1 MSWTLASSTLVLN
14 TTVPV
19 SSIAHVSL
27 PLHGLRA
34 VTESGLVLWQ
44 ESQGDTAHHGAGGA
58 LGILDISS
66 EKRLPYPAIKVI
78 IASGSYSMK
87 AVYS

>member
-1 MSWTLASSTLVLN
+1 MLN

-44 ESQGDTAHHGAGGA
+44 EEYQGDTAHQRAGGA
-58 LGILDISS
+58 LGVLGIISS
-66 EKRLPYPAIKVI
+66 ERLPYPALKVI
-78 IASGSYSMK
+78 IASGSYSMT
-87 AVYS
+87 AVYSR